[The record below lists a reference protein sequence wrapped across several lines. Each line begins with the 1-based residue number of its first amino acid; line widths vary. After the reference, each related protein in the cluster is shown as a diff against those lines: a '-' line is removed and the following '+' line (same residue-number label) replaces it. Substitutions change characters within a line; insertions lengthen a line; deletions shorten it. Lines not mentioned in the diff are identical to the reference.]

1 MPPIM
6 NKDVFI
12 TCGASGSGNGLL
24 VGHESLGPTTRP
36 AT

>member
-1 MPPIM
+1 MPPTM

-12 TCGASGSGNGLL
+12 TCGVSGLF
-24 VGHESLGPTTRP
+24 VGHESLGPTKRP